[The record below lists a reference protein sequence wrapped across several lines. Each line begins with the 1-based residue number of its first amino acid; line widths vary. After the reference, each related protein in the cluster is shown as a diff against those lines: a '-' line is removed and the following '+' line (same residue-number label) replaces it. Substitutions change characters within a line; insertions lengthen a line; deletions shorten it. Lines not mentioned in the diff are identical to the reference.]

1 MKISFNVWNGV
12 IYHTNVCTRA
22 FNSELLI
29 THFVYFTVKKKRSPF
44 AQWKK
49 KKSYANV
56 YVTEKSVGFGRSAET
71 EYADALKE
79 SEWRKQ
85 FKWVQI

>member
-1 MKISFNVWNGV
+1 MHTGIQQW
-12 IYHTNVCTRA
+12 IAYHTLC
-22 FNSELLI
+22 LL
-29 THFVYFTVKKKRSPF
+29 HGEKKRSPF